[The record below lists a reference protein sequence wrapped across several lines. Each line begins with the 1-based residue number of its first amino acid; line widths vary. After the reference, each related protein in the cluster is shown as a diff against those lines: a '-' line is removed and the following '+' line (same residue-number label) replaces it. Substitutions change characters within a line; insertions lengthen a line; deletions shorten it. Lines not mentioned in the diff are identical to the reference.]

1 VQSIGPCCV
10 IYLGKQ
16 NPGGT
21 TTKVDVPDV
30 MGGTIEVGRRQR
42 RFSAPAR

>member
-16 NPGGT
+16 NPGT